1 MTILSLRNS
10 VNHAPLRRGVL
21 LIALTLASFALSSTA
36 RAQLLTSEMA
46 GGGSVF
52 QGTVRITHGFEVHC
66 GTDANP
72 SSIGNNL
79 DINWGPDK
87 KRHHFQ
93 LDPVLISSDCFYDP
107 SVGSPNPPPA
117 GFNTMIGDGTGFL
130 DNVRAAGTIHFTFTD
145 AGEPGGTNGTPPPD
159 TAAFLIIDGSGTV
172 VLSVPATALTF
183 GNHQA
188 LAQWDLSRGSNRGT
202 RYENGAAPGGAV
214 PFIFYLFDVPAS
226 WCVG

>member
-72 SSIGNNL
+72 SSITNNL
-79 DINWGPDK
+79 DINWGRTRRDI
-87 KRHHFQ
+87 
-93 LDPVLISSDCFYDP
+93 ISSSTPFSYQRI
-107 SVGSPNPPPA
+107 V
-117 GFNTMIGDGTGFL
+117 F
-130 DNVRAAGTIHFTFTD
+130 TIRILAPTLLPHSS
-145 AGEPGGTNGTPPPD
+145 TP
-159 TAAFLIIDGSGTV
+159 L
-172 VLSVPATALTF
+172 
-183 GNHQA
+183 
-188 LAQWDLSRGSNRGT
+188 
-202 RYENGAAPGGAV
+202 
-214 PFIFYLFDVPAS
+214 
-226 WCVG
+226 

>member
-66 GTDANP
+66 GTDANA

-117 GFNTMIGDGTGFL
+117 GFNTIEGVGTGTL
-130 DNVRAAGTIHFTFTD
+130 DGKTGATIHFTFTD

-159 TAAFLIIDGSGTV
+159 TAAFLITDASGNV
-172 VLSVPATALTF
+172 VLSVPRTALTY

-188 LAQWDLSRGSNRGT
+188 LSQ
-202 RYENGAAPGGAV
+202 
-214 PFIFYLFDVPAS
+214 
-226 WCVG
+226 

>member
-21 LIALTLASFALSSTA
+21 LIALTLASFALSPTA
-36 RAQLLTSEMA
+36 RAQLASPEKMA

-72 SSIGNNL
+72 SSITNNL

-93 LDPVLISSDCFYDP
+93 LDPVLISSDCFFDP
-107 SVGSPNPPPA
+107 SIGSPNPPLA
-117 GFNTMIGDGTGFL
+117 VFNTIVGDGTGKL
-130 DNVRAAGTIHFTFTD
+130 DGKSGATIHFTFTD

-159 TAAFLIIDGSGTV
+159 TAAFLITDASGTV
-172 VLSVPATALTF
+172 VLSVGDTALTY

-188 LAQWDLSRGSNRGT
+188 ISQ
-202 RYENGAAPGGAV
+202 
-214 PFIFYLFDVPAS
+214 
-226 WCVG
+226 

>member
-1 MTILSLRNS
+1 VRPQKPCGGGSRFRAELDCSKTINLNKKTKRKMTILSLRNS

-72 SSIGNNL
+72 SSITNNL

-93 LDPVLISSDCFYDP
+93 LDPVLISSDCFFDP
-107 SVGSPNPPPA
+107 SIGSPNPPLA
-117 GFNTMIGDGTGFL
+117 VFNTIVGDGTGKL
-130 DNVRAAGTIHFTFTD
+130 DGKSGATIHFTFTD

-159 TAAFLIIDGSGTV
+159 TAAFLITDASGTV
-172 VLSVPATALTF
+172 VLSVGDTALTY

-188 LAQWDLSRGSNRGT
+188 ISQ
-202 RYENGAAPGGAV
+202 
-214 PFIFYLFDVPAS
+214 
-226 WCVG
+226 

>member
-21 LIALTLASFALSSTA
+21 LIALTLAAFALSPTA
-36 RAQLLTSEMA
+36 QTQFLSPDEMT

-66 GTDANP
+66 GTDASP

-107 SVGSPNPPPA
+107 NVGSPNPPPA
-117 GFNTMIGDGTGFL
+117 GFNTIVGDGTGTL
-130 DNVRAAGTIHFTFTD
+130 DGKSGATIHFKFTD

-159 TAAFLIIDGSGTV
+159 TAAFLIIDGSGSV
-172 VLSVPATALTF
+172 VLSVPTTALTF
-183 GNHQA
+183 GDHQA
-188 LAQWDLSRGSNRGT
+188 HAQ
-202 RYENGAAPGGAV
+202 
-214 PFIFYLFDVPAS
+214 
-226 WCVG
+226 